1 MKRLVILCIVFL
13 FCVENLK
20 SQGKLIDDIGSYHY
34 VGYYNDHVAVREDD
48 TWDVYLIMEPDNPE
62 NSKKYKLLKRG
73 KKKFINNERT
83 KLKYIQDDLE
93 ISTKVIK
100 INSEKSSNNR
110 YKYKLIIKSDKYDL
124 VLPIESLKSE
134 FVVNEEKNLIIT
146 IGKPGRNCE
155 GCEDAEYFARNL
167 AQIDLTKENPRLE
180 NIGIRG
186 EDPKIINNSLYFH
199 QYFEGF
205 GYRPK
210 YNLYRVPLKKWD
222 EIELVFRQTYKECY
236 VFPNERYL
244 FASIFNPGRNNV
256 DFILYNMESHS
267 YEYLKNIDSI
277 YVPNYPYEKWKYTSL
292 AGASMYSYK
301 HNAPVLVGSQFRYV
315 KNLPDKYPRKY
326 RDIRAYYNNKGR
338 SIYRG
343 YEAFE
348 DLPRKVNLDTSLKA
362 LRSHNYPRPYKPFT
376 GTFITDELLYE
387 ASKEELSKLS
397 GNKLRLLRNAF
408 FARLGY
414 SFESKDLQE
423 FFMQFEWYKN
433 SLDRKKL
440 PNDKI
445 IVPPEDKK
453 RVQLILEIENNK

>member
-1 MKRLVILCIVFL
+1 
-13 FCVENLK
+13 VENLK

-445 IVPPEDKK
+445 IVPPEDKE